1 MAMQTGVATS
11 KVLIL
16 VGAGMTGS
24 ILLRNGRLS
33 DVLGELQEIMKGVN
47 QGTSSGPYDIA
58 LIQAQIRN
66 LAQEVRDLTL
76 SKPITILNG
85 KSDSGGSLSSYI
97 LPAAAVGAM
106 GYCYMWWKG
115 LSLSD
120 VMFVTKHNM
129 ANAVQSM
136 SKQLE
141 QVSSALA
148 ATKRHLTQRLENLDG
163 KMDEQVEVS
172 KAIRN
177 EFLKSTITIQET
189 MLLPWNSAYFEI
201 HHYVNDVKD
210 DLSQIGFDV
219 ESIQKM
225 VAGLEGKIELLENKQ
240 DVANTGIWY
249 LCQVAGGLKDGI
261 NTRFFQETSEKLK
274 LSHSAQPENKPVKG
288 LEFFSEST
296 MEQKVA
302 DSKPIAVTVDAEKP
316 EKTAAVMGT
325 TVHRSIRFS
334 YRKAGLAL

>member
-1 MAMQTGVATS
+1 
-11 KVLIL
+11 
-16 VGAGMTGS
+16 MTGS

-177 EFLKSTITIQET
+177 E
-189 MLLPWNSAYFEI
+189 
-201 HHYVNDVKD
+201 VNDVKD

-274 LSHSAQPENKPVKG
+274 LSHSAQPENKPVK
-288 LEFFSEST
+288 
-296 MEQKVA
+296 
-302 DSKPIAVTVDAEKP
+302 
-316 EKTAAVMGT
+316 
-325 TVHRSIRFS
+325 
-334 YRKAGLAL
+334 

>member
-1 MAMQTGVATS
+1 MATQTGVAAS
-11 KVLIL
+11 KVIIL

-47 QGTSSGPYDIA
+47 QGAASGPYDIA

-76 SKPITILNG
+76 SRPITILNG

-120 VMFVTKHNM
+120 VMFVTKRNM

-148 ATKRHLTQRLENLDG
+148 AAKRHLTQRLENLDG
-163 KMDEQVEVS
+163 KMDEQVQVS

-177 EFLKSTITIQET
+177 EV
-189 MLLPWNSAYFEI
+189 
-201 HHYVNDVKD
+201 HDVKD
-210 DLSQIGFDV
+210 DLSQIGFDI
-219 ESIQKM
+219 ESIQQM

-261 NTRFFQETSEKLK
+261 NAKFFQEASEKLK
-274 LSHSAQPENKPVKG
+274 LSHAIQPENKPVKG

-296 MEQKVA
+296 KEQNVA
-302 DSKPIAVTVDAEKP
+302 DSKPIAVTSDTEKP
-316 EKTAAVMGT
+316 TKTVSANRSA
-325 TVHRSIRFS
+325 VHRSIRFS
-334 YRKAGLAL
+334 FQKEGLAL

>member
-47 QGTSSGPYDIA
+47 QGTASGPYDIA

-177 EFLKSTITIQET
+177 E
-189 MLLPWNSAYFEI
+189 
-201 HHYVNDVKD
+201 VNDVKD

-288 LEFFSEST
+288 LEFFSESA

>member
-1 MAMQTGVATS
+1 MATQTGVAAS

-47 QGTSSGPYDIA
+47 QGTASGPYDIA

-76 SKPITILNG
+76 SRPITILNG
-85 KSDSGGSLSSYI
+85 KSDSGGGLSSYI

-120 VMFVTKHNM
+120 VMFVTKRNM

-141 QVSSALA
+141 LVSSALA

-177 EFLKSTITIQET
+177 E
-189 MLLPWNSAYFEI
+189 
-201 HHYVNDVKD
+201 VNDVKD
-210 DLSQIGFDV
+210 DLSQIGFDI

-261 NTRFFQETSEKLK
+261 NTKFFQETSEKLK

-296 MEQKVA
+296 KEQKAA
-302 DSKPIAVTVDAEKP
+302 DSKPIAVAINAEKP
-316 EKTAAVMGT
+316 AKTTAVMGT
-325 TVHRSIRFS
+325 AVHRSIRFS
-334 YRKAGLAL
+334 YRKEGLAL

>member
-1 MAMQTGVATS
+1 MQTGVATS

-177 EFLKSTITIQET
+177 E
-189 MLLPWNSAYFEI
+189 
-201 HHYVNDVKD
+201 VNDVKD

-334 YRKAGLAL
+334 YRNAGLAL